1 MYSVNS
7 LIYELNTKYNLGI
20 SIIDSNLYTM
30 AFTHASYINENK
42 YLDKNFN
49 YERLEFLGDAS
60 LELAVSHYLFNN
72 FSSLKEGELTKI
84 RAAIV
89 CESTLVKYALIL
101 NFDKYIK
108 LGKGEEKIGG
118 RKRPA
123 LLADIFES
131 FVGALYLDKGIEKVI
146 DFLTKTLFLEIKKDI
161 EYLFK
166 DYKTQLQEYI
176 NENKLGNIDY
186 ILLESTGPSHDKLF
200 KSCVKIS
207 NTQLGLGIAKTKKES
222 EQIAAK
228 EALNNIRGSK
238 EV

>member
-1 MYSVNS
+1 MYSVNK
-7 LIYELNTKYNLGI
+7 LIYELNTKYNLEI
-20 SIIDSNLYTM
+20 SINSDFYNM

-42 YLDKNFN
+42 NLAKNFH

-60 LELAVSHYLFNN
+60 LELSVSHHLFNN
-72 FSSLKEGELTKI
+72 FKSLTEGELTKI

-89 CESTLVKYALIL
+89 CEPTLVKYALSL
-101 NFDKYIK
+101 EFDKYIK

-131 FVGALYLDKGIEKVI
+131 FIGALYLDKGIEKVI
-146 DFLTKTLFLEIKKDI
+146 QFLEKTLFLEVSKDI
-161 EYLFK
+161 NNLFK
-166 DYKTQLQEYI
+166 DYKTQLQEYV
-176 NENKLGNIDY
+176 NENKLGDISY
-186 ILLESTGPSHDKLF
+186 SLVESTGPSHNKLF
-200 KSCVKIS
+200 KSCVKI
-207 NTQLGLGIAKTKKES
+207 NDVQLGLGRAKTKKES

-228 EALNNIRGSK
+228 EALNIIQNSK